1 MSSPSLVETLLTR
14 EVGLLPRPI
23 YKIANLSVIRR
34 FDYESNNHVA
44 CLFVHHVGST
54 SSTTTISPNSIPARY
69 TLGRHIPT
77 ASSLVHNQHEVIL
90 THDRKTIHHH
100 VCPCARHST
109 IQFQH
114 FDRGVRTGSRFI
126 FRRHRKGQDKEE
138 TFCNGHGA
146 IHVSHLPCLH
156 EELDYSHLPLSVPVM
171 LPWFL

>member
-34 FDYESNNHVA
+34 FDYESKNHVA

-54 SSTTTISPNSIPARY
+54 SSTTTISLNSIPARY

-100 VCPCARHST
+100 VYPCVRHST

-114 FDRGVRTGSRFI
+114 LI
-126 FRRHRKGQDKEE
+126 E
-138 TFCNGHGA
+138 A
-146 IHVSHLPCLH
+146 
-156 EELDYSHLPLSVPVM
+156 LDPVVAS
-171 LPWFL
+171 FF

>member
-1 MSSPSLVETLLTR
+1 LDSCRDHLQ
-14 EVGLLPRPI
+14 
-23 YKIANLSVIRR
+23 IANLSVIRR

-54 SSTTTISPNSIPARY
+54 SSTITISLNSIPARY

-100 VCPCARHST
+100 VCPCVRHST

-114 FDRGVRTGSRFI
+114 LIEASDPVVASF

-146 IHVSHLPCLH
+146 IHVSHLPCPH
-156 EELDYSHLPLSVPVM
+156 EEFDYSRLPLSVPVM
-171 LPWFL
+171 LPCFL